1 MDYVR
6 AEFTVKDMGEFWFFL
21 GIDVRCTKDGFYLSQ
36 ERYAD
41 DILDR
46 AGMTSCKPI
55 FSLIDAKGKL

>member
-1 MDYVR
+1 VDRVR
-6 AEFTVKDMGEFWFFL
+6 AEFAMKDMGEFRFFL

-46 AGMTSCKPI
+46 VGMTSCKPI
-55 FSLIDAKGKL
+55 FTLIDAKGKL